1 MEASDV
7 DWETINEQLV
17 YDHSEESHQK
27 RREIWNAMNV
37 NDNKYL
43 SLAEVDRGIRDVSS
57 WLMHLIYCYFELFFR
72 FWDWMKCL
80 MPKRL
85 YLRPSDSPKT
95 HLPYVLRWAGRP
107 FTS

>member
-1 MEASDV
+1 MGTFSSDEYKPTRHNLALAIRGISQGFTIYTMEASDV

-57 WLMHLIYCYFELFFR
+57 LLLELILIC
-72 FWDWMKCL
+72 
-80 MPKRL
+80 
-85 YLRPSDSPKT
+85 
-95 HLPYVLRWAGRP
+95 
-107 FTS
+107 

>member
-1 MEASDV
+1 MIHKSDIEQGFTIYTTMEASDV

-17 YDHSEESHQK
+17 YDHSEESHEK

-57 WLMHLIYCYFELFFR
+57 LFV
-72 FWDWMKCL
+72 CL
-80 MPKRL
+80 LNR
-85 YLRPSDSPKT
+85 Y
-95 HLPYVLRWAGRP
+95 YVIICC
-107 FTS
+107 

>member
-17 YDHSEESHQK
+17 YGHSEESHEK

-43 SLAEVDRGIRDVSS
+43 CLAEVDRGIRDVSS
-57 WLMHLIYCYFELFFR
+57 LSSNANSEYLDFIFR
-72 FWDWMKCL
+72 FWDWMKFL
-80 MPKRL
+80 MPKKQ
-85 YLRPSDSPKT
+85 YLRPLDSLKT
-95 HLPYVLRWAGRP
+95 RLLYV
-107 FTS
+107 

>member
-27 RREIWNAMNV
+27 RRDIWNAMNV

-43 SLAEVDRGIRDVSS
+43 SLAEVDRGIRDVSF
-57 WLMHLIYCYFELFFR
+57 WLMQLICILLF
-72 FWDWMKCL
+72 CA
-80 MPKRL
+80 
-85 YLRPSDSPKT
+85 
-95 HLPYVLRWAGRP
+95 V
-107 FTS
+107 

>member
-27 RREIWNAMNV
+27 RRDIWNAMNV

-57 WLMHLIYCYFELFFR
+57 WLMQLIFCYYVLFR
-72 FWDWMKCL
+72 FWDWIKCL

-85 YLRPSDSPKT
+85 YLRPSDLPKT
-95 HLPYVLRWAGRP
+95 HLPYVLRWAGKSFSR
-107 FTS
+107 

>member
-17 YDHSEESHQK
+17 YDHSEESHHK

-57 WLMHLIYCYFELFFR
+57 CLVVTVDILIFCASLG
-72 FWDWMKCL
+72 
-80 MPKRL
+80 
-85 YLRPSDSPKT
+85 S
-95 HLPYVLRWAGRP
+95 GIG
-107 FTS
+107 